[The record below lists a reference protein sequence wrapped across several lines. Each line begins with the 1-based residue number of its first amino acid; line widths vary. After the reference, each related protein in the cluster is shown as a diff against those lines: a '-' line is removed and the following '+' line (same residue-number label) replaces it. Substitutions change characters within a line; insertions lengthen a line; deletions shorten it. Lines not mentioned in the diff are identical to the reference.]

1 MPSTT
6 KLTASL
12 IDVAAIVRGL
22 DPADWVQIDLLKK
35 LPPEKR
41 IIPAMRAQ
49 AFAMSTF
56 KLNLKSRY
64 PNLSDSELNMK
75 ALAHF
80 TTVRIQRENV

>member
-1 MPSTT
+1 MEES
-6 KLTASL
+6 
-12 IDVAAIVRGL
+12 IDIAAIVRGL

-49 AFAMSTF
+49 AFIMSTF
-56 KLNLKSRY
+56 KITLKKRY

-75 ALAHF
+75 TLRHF
-80 TTVRIQRENV
+80 TTVRIPGEPK

>member
-1 MPSTT
+1 MSKVDT
-6 KLTASL
+6 
-12 IDVAAIVRGL
+12 AAIVRGL
-22 DPADWVQIDLLKK
+22 DPADWVQIKLLKS

-56 KLNLKSRY
+56 KLTLKNRY

-75 ALAHF
+75 VLRHF
-80 TTVRIQRENV
+80 TTVRMSEK